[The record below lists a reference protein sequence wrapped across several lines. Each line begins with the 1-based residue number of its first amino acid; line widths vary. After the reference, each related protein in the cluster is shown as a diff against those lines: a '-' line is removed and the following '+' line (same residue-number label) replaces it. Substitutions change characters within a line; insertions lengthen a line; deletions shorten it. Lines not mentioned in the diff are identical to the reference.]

1 LPEIV
6 CRMEYRVIYG
16 DVDQMG
22 VVYYGN
28 YFRLFEAGR
37 TELIR
42 ERGMSY
48 REIEE
53 SRVAM
58 PVTEA
63 YCHYHRPARYDDLL
77 VIETRVGQVRRAS
90 LRFDYRIFRRDEP
103 EALLVEGHTVHACT
117 DPDGRIV
124 RLPKHVLAILE

>member
-1 LPEIV
+1 LPDIISV
-6 CRMEYRVIYG
+6 TEYRVIYG

-28 YFRLFEAGR
+28 YFKFF
-37 TELIR
+37 
-42 ERGMSY
+42 ERGRAELVRGRGLTY

-53 SRVAM
+53 GRVAL

-77 VIETRVGQVRRAS
+77 LIETRIGQIRRAS
-90 LRFDYRIFRRDEP
+90 LRFDYRIFRRAP
-103 EALLVEGHTVHACT
+103 GQRPHHSRLHRL
-117 DPDGRIV
+117 GRPHCPRPGTRPRRA
-124 RLPKHVLAILE
+124 RLSHS

>member
-1 LPEIV
+1 VPDIV
-6 CRMEYRVIYG
+6 SVTEYRVIYG

-28 YFRLFEAGR
+28 YFRFFERGR
-37 TELIR
+37 AELVR
-42 ERGMSY
+42 ERGLTY

-53 SRVAM
+53 GRVAL

-77 VIETRVGQVRRAS
+77 LIDTRIGRIRRAS

-103 EALLVEGHTVHACT
+103 DVLLVNGHTIHACT
-117 DPDGRIV
+117 DPEGRIV
-124 RLPKHVLAILE
+124 RVPEHVLAVLG